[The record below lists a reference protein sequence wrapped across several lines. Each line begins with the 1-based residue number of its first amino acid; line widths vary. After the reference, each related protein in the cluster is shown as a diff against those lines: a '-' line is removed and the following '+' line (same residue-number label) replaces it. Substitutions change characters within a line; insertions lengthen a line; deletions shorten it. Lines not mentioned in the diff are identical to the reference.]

1 MADRVSGVLRRPFDQ
16 QVAAFRLRLGELV
29 PTERWDDIEREAHD
43 RAFMVA
49 GAMKADL
56 LADLAAAVDRAV
68 SEGTGIEA
76 FRKDFREIVKRNGWH
91 GWTGEGTAAG
101 EAWRTRTI
109 YKTNMLTS
117 YAAGRHAQLQA
128 GEFEFWVYRHSG
140 AAHPRLDHLSW
151 NGVALT
157 PVHPFW
163 LKHYPPNGW
172 GCGCKV
178 RGARTRAGIRRVGGD
193 PDKTLPGDWD
203 AIDPRTGAPAGIGKG
218 WDYAPGASVSGEIRS
233 ATEKLVRW
241 PYQLGKAFLSN
252 LPPAQADAVSQAY
265 RRLPSLADDLRRYAE
280 RAAGERNGAPITG
293 PVIQATYRTLGML
306 ASGQQKRFGDLL
318 GADLGGHDFT
328 VSSPAIVHVFTK
340 HGDPDREATLGQIAI
355 RPADFPQLLELLQAP
370 DDAANDRGVLL
381 LEKTFPDGRL
391 VAAFRRI
398 KNSRMLTLA
407 TLRKHL
413 PGKGPSIRKG
423 KRAPR
428 D

>member
-117 YAAGRHAQLQA
+117 YAAGRHAQLRA
-128 GEFEFWVYRHSG
+128 GGFEFWVYLHSG
-140 AAHPRLDHLSW
+140 AVHPRLDHLSW
-151 NGVALT
+151 NGIALT

-218 WDYAPGASVSGEIRS
+218 WDYAPGASVSEEVR
-233 ATEKLVRW
+233 ALTPKLVGW
-241 PYQLGKAFLSN
+241 PYQLGKAFLTD

-280 RAAGERNGAPITG
+280 RAVKMRNGAPITEK
-293 PVIQATYRTLGML
+293 VIQGPYRTLGL
-306 ASGQQKRFGDLL
+306 LTSTQADRYGALL
-318 GADLGGHDFT
+318 GRDVSRYDYTIEDDAVRHVMSRHADAAVETSRGQ
-328 VSSPAIVHVFTK
+328 VPIEPATF
-340 HGDPDREATLGQIAI
+340 ALL
-355 RPADFPQLLELLQAP
+355 PQLLEGP
-370 DDAANDRGVLL
+370 DRARLDEGRLVL
-381 LEKTFPDGRL
+381 EREVEGGRL
-391 VAAFRRI
+391 VAVFRVLSGR
-398 KNSRMLTLA
+398 RMLALVTMWLEKA
-407 TLRKHL
+407 
-413 PGKGPSIRKG
+413 
-423 KRAPR
+423 
-428 D
+428 